1 MRWEGSE
8 GRSVAECAKMDVLWF
23 CDVREQE
30 SAHERDGVWEG
41 GMCAEN
47 EQAVR
52 SEGGSQ
58 LAVWNHRLLTEEE
71 ASAHQP

>member
-1 MRWEGSE
+1 M
-8 GRSVAECAKMDVLWF
+8 AECAKMDVLWF
-23 CDVREQE
+23 CDVRGQE

-52 SEGGSQ
+52 SEGGGSQ